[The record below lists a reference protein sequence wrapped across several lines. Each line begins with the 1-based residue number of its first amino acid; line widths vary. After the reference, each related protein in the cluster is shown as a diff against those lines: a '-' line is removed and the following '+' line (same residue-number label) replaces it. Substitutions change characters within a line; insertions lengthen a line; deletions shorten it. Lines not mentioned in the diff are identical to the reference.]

1 MRIDKFLKVSRLIK
15 RRETAKEL
23 CDDGDVLINQKT
35 AKPMSEIKEGD
46 IVSLSLGKHFIEIK
60 VKEIRPF
67 AKKEQAAAM
76 FEIVLDKTL

>member
-23 CDDGDVLINQKT
+23 CDDGDVLINEKT

-46 IVSLSLGKHFIEIK
+46 IVSLTLGKRFVQIK
-60 VKEIRPF
+60 VKEVRSF
-67 AKKEQAAAM
+67 AKKEQASLM
-76 FEIVLDKTL
+76 FDVITDKTL